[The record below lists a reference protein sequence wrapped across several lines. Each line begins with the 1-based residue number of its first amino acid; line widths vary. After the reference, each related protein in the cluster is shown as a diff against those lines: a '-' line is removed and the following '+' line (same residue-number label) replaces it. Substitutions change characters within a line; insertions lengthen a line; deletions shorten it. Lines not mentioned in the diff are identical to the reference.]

1 MKLYVN
7 MMETVC
13 EDTLKELEPEL
24 DCCLCEQCRNDIIA
38 YALNHLPCRYVVTPA
53 GGAISKAAAMRIQH
67 MTDVRTALIRAAQT
81 VKESPR
87 H

>member
-1 MKLYVN
+1 MKKYENV
-7 MMETVC
+7 METVC
-13 EDTLKELEPEL
+13 EEELRALEPDL
-24 DCCLCEQCRNDIIA
+24 HCCLCEQCRNDIIA
-38 YALNHLPCRYVVTPA
+38 FALNQLPCRYVVTPA

-81 VKESPR
+81 VKGSPR